1 MKEAMIWS
9 VLCLCLVHTAAAED
23 WETIIIAQGMQLPLK
38 LEQSFFQLY
47 LTLQQHP
54 MLHVCVFYGAV
65 FYLICKL
72 LCSKAT
78 LNVPMAYKVV
88 DERVQSEALGM
99 MATEL
104 KKVKKGGE
112 ADALQRELDLLLE
125 SHHEFQ
131 REILESHRDILKELT
146 KSTPNS

>member
-1 MKEAMIWS
+1 
-9 VLCLCLVHTAAAED
+9 
-23 WETIIIAQGMQLPLK
+23 
-38 LEQSFFQLY
+38 
-47 LTLQQHP
+47 
-54 MLHVCVFYGAV
+54 
-65 FYLICKL
+65 
-72 LCSKAT
+72 
-78 LNVPMAYKVV
+78 MAYKVV